1 MNPLIEEDIK
11 TYVGLADDIKA
22 LEKKVKDLTA
32 SKGKIESR
40 ILENFSENGISS
52 IKIDGSTVYLHRQ
65 LWAGT
70 DRHEDEDDESEEP
83 KIRAIAALRAAGCED
98 LIKENFNVMT
108 LSAFVRELDQNKEE
122 LPAEFEGA
130 IKVAEV
136 FSARVRRS

>member
-11 TYVGLADDIKA
+11 TYVDLADGIKE
-22 LEKKVKDLTA
+22 LEARVKGWKSDKA
-32 SKGKIESR
+32 KIEKR
-40 ILENFSENGISS
+40 ILENFSETGISS

-136 FSARVRRS
+136 YSARVRRS